1 MVVAAPGPAL
11 NDSGPRVRVVAIDDG
26 VCEGGRIDSYV
37 GTTFGPTRP
46 SARHSRTLRRD
57 GRQDPR
63 PSLFAYP

>member
-1 MVVAAPGPAL
+1 
-11 NDSGPRVRVVAIDDG
+11 VVAIDDG

-46 SARHSRTLRRD
+46 SARHYRTLRRD